1 MTEKRAAKKEAHA
14 LIDQLKFKLEEIL
27 GREIVGFEIDFEDGD
42 LEVYFLEEE
51 EVELE

>member
-1 MTEKRAAKKEAHA
+1 MSA
-14 LIDQLKFKLEEIL
+14 QSVN
-27 GREIVGFEIDFEDGD
+27 VGFEIDFEDGD